1 MQHFAYKLEAI
12 SEWCGRY
19 ISWLTLFMVIIT
31 FLVVVLRYLFDT
43 GWIAMQESVSYMH
56 AMLFLVGASYTL
68 KHNGHVRVDIFYRKM
83 TPQRQA
89 LVDLLGS
96 VFLLLPVCAFIF
108 WASWDYVLTSW
119 SFKEGSPEAGGL
131 PAVYLLKTL
140 LLIMPALMVI
150 QGTAHFLQNL
160 LKLQGTDITPQ
171 EKQQSEL

>member
-1 MQHFAYKLEAI
+1 MQHFANKLEAI

-19 ISWLTLFMVIIT
+19 ISWLTLLMVIIT
-31 FLVVVLRYLFDT
+31 FLVVVLRYLFDI

-83 TPQRQA
+83 SPQRQA
-89 LVDLLGS
+89 VVDLLGS

-160 LKLQGTDITPQ
+160 LKLQGADITQQ